1 MHRDPDEWLRSLPL
15 GLRQHEVVL
24 RHLVAEAEADERI
37 RLLLVGCSIGRG
49 AADERSDIDAY
60 IGIVEREWPGFM
72 SEIDGLVTRLGEV
85 VDRLHQLVPSPEPGK
100 GPYHHTFAQ
109 YASGVQLDLAVSRAP
124 DARQPRPD
132 WVVLYDADARV
143 SGEPKVEAA
152 TADQVRSWM
161 FNGFVHLSACA
172 KYIARGSLWEALD
185 GLHRARAE
193 LWRLWAV
200 AQRVPD
206 PQYGHTAVLDSP
218 GTPLPPGIE
227 TTLAPLERE
236 ELGRAA
242 IDCAD
247 LLMAIWPQAISA
259 VSDAALPPPLLAAW
273 VRRQLTSR
281 HRAEP

>member
-1 MHRDPDEWLRSLPL
+1 MRRDADQWLRSLPAK
-15 GLRQHEVVL
+15 LRRHEVVL
-24 RHLVAEAEADERI
+24 RRLLSEAEKDERM

-49 AADERSDIDAY
+49 AADARSDVDASVGIAEHDWPGFTSDIDH
-60 IGIVEREWPGFM
+60 
-72 SEIDGLVTRLGEV
+72 LVMKLGEV
-85 VDRLHQLVPSPEPGK
+85 VDRRHQLVPHPEPGK
-100 GPYHHTFAQ
+100 RPYHHTFAQ
-109 YASGVQLDLAVSRAP
+109 YTSGVQLDLVVSPAP
-124 DARQPRPD
+124 DECEPRPD
-132 WVVLYDADARV
+132 WVVLYDPDERV
-143 SGEPKVEAA
+143 KGEAKVTTA
-152 TADQVRSWM
+152 TADQVRGWAVD
-161 FNGFVHLSACA
+161 GFVHLSACA
-172 KYIARGSLWEALD
+172 KYIARGSLWEALEA
-185 GLHRARAE
+185 LHRARAE

-247 LLMAIWPQAISA
+247 LLMAIWPQAIAA
-259 VSDAALPPPLLAAW
+259 VSDAALPPPPLAAW